1 MKKKSLLVALATTI
15 TFAVMPTAPMTI
27 GAYASEIS
35 TTDNDAAASDHP
47 DESGEDEGQ
56 NENQEDDLSE
66 ESSTGNTSD
75 SDDSAE
81 DLIGSGESSN
91 EDASEHSTDNEGSTS
106 DHSAN
111 ADTDSDG
118 PDKNESVQDTDTTDD
133 LAGQNSQSET
143 QTQGN
148 DTETN
153 DEPLTGH
160 TDSPAKDEKDDN
172 SLSQDKAPDSDGN
185 APAAPDGIEGGHSAD
200 APLNDNNS
208 LSEND
213 PMHSNASIEDPDA
226 PLKDCT
232 VIVQGGEK
240 QYDGTPLES
249 ENYFVGLAEGH
260 TVTYETVGGSRTEVG
275 SQQASVDNIK
285 IYDADGNDV
294 TSEYAITVFPGN
306 ITIVAGSGSTH
317 QDYYKPQGSVS
328 GQGSPDQNDT
338 PEIPDFSDPDDDDD
352 DDSLEPPIVSAD
364 EEEDKEEPQTVII
377 TAKTERVADDAFEN
391 ESMNASELPLPKT
404 GVRRISQYICIVAGI
419 CIVATEAFFK
429 KKER

>member
-35 TTDNDAAASDHP
+35 ATDNDAAASDNP
-47 DESGEDEGQ
+47 DESNEG
-56 NENQEDDLSE
+56 ENQENDLSND
-66 ESSTGNTSD
+66 SSTGNTSD
-75 SDDSAE
+75 SDDAAE

-91 EDASEHSTDNEGSTS
+91 EDASEHPTDDEGSTS

-111 ADTDSDG
+111 ADTDPDG
-118 PDKNESVQDTDTTDD
+118 PDKNDSDQDTDTTDD
-133 LAGQNSQSET
+133 LDGQNSQSET
-143 QTQGN
+143 QTQED
-148 DTETN
+148 DTETD

-160 TDSPAKDEKDDN
+160 TDSPADDEKDN
-172 SLSQDKAPDSDGN
+172 SLSQDKTPDSDSN
-185 APAAPDGIEGGHSAD
+185 APAVPDGIEGGHSTD
-200 APLNDNNS
+200 APLNDSNS

-213 PMHSNASIEDPDA
+213 PMHPDPSIERQDA

-275 SQQASVDNIK
+275 SQQASVDNIR

-317 QDYYKPQGSVS
+317 QDYYKPQGSIS

-352 DDSLEPPIVSAD
+352 DDSLEPAIVSAD
-364 EEEDKEEPQTVII
+364 EEKHKEEPQTAII
-377 TAKTERVADDAFEN
+377 TAKTERIADDALEN
-391 ESMNASELPLPKT
+391 ESMNTSELPLPKT
-404 GVRRISQYICIVAGI
+404 GVRRISQYICIAAGI
-419 CIVATEAFFK
+419 CILSIAASL
-429 KKER
+429 KKEEH